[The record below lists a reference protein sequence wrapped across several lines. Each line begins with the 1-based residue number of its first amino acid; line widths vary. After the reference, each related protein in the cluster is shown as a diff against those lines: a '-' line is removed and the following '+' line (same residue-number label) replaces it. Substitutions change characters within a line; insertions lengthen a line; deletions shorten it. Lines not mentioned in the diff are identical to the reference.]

1 MFHLGPFGSE
11 AQFNAALT
19 EAYLAALGSG
29 LDIRPFVRDV
39 LSHDQHKIHFVHANI
54 KPRHIMVHNGRVTG
68 ILDWA
73 LAGFYP
79 EYWEF
84 AKAIGDEDL
93 GDERANFIMKTFPQ
107 NYALDYLIHSFIT
120 SVV

>member
-1 MFHLGPFGSE
+1 LHLGPFRSE
-11 AQFNAALT
+11 ARFNAALT

-29 LDIRPFVRDV
+29 LDIRPFVGDV
-39 LSHDQHKIHFVHANI
+39 LSHDQHKIHFAHANI
-54 KPRHIMVHNGRVTG
+54 KTRHIMVHNGRVTG

-93 GDERANFIMKTFPQ
+93 GDERTNFIIKTFPQ
-107 NYALDYLIHSFIT
+107 NYALDHLIHSFIT